1 MLELLGFILI
11 WIISIGVVGVVI
23 DAFAKLGIG
32 GAIFLSILI
41 FAFYK
46 YTIVENNKRIS
57 SLRSHNEELKE
68 EIDKLKK
75 ELEK

>member
-11 WIISIGVVGVVI
+11 SIISIGLVGVVI
-23 DAFAKLGIG
+23 QAFAELGIF
-32 GAIFLSILI
+32 GAIFLSSLI

-46 YTIVENNKRIS
+46 YTIVENRNRIS
-57 SLRSHNEELKE
+57 SLQGHNRELQQ

>member
-11 WIISIGVVGVVI
+11 SIISICVVGVVI
-23 DAFAKLGIG
+23 QAFAELGIL
-32 GAIFLSILI
+32 GAIFLSSLI

-46 YTIVENNKRIS
+46 YTIVENRNRVS
-57 SLRSHNEELKE
+57 SLESHNRELQQ

>member
-11 WIISIGVVGVVI
+11 CIISIGVVGVVI
-23 DAFAKLGIG
+23 QAFAELGIL
-32 GAIFLSILI
+32 GAIFLSSLI
-41 FAFYK
+41 YAFYK
-46 YTIVENNKRIS
+46 YTIVKDREKID
-57 SLRSHNEELKE
+57 SLSSHNEELQK

>member
-1 MLELLGFILI
+1 MLELLGLILI
-11 WIISIGVVGVVI
+11 WIISIVLVGVVI
-23 DAFAKLGIG
+23 QAFAELGIG
-32 GAIFLSILI
+32 GAIFLSIHI

-46 YTIVENNKRIS
+46 YTIVKNREKIS
-57 SLRSHNEELKE
+57 SLSSHNEELQK